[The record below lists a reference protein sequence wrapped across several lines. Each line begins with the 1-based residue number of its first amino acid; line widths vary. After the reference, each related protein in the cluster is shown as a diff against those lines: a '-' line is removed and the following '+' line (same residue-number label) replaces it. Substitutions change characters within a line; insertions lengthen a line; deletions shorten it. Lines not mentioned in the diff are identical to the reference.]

1 MEGTTVMTEKNI
13 VLTTELG
20 HMNTIPYLPNLRYKK
35 NKTDDIYYETV
46 ISWKNTISWFV
57 KYLKNEEV

>member
-1 MEGTTVMTEKNI
+1 MKNIRSSEKNI
-13 VLTTELG
+13 VLTTALG

-46 ISWKNTISWFV
+46 ISWENTISWFV
-57 KYLKNEEV
+57 KYLKKEEV